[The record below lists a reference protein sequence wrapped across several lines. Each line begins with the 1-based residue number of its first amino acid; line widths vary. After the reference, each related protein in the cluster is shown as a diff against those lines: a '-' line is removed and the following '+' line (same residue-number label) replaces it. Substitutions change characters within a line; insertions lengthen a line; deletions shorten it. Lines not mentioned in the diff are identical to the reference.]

1 MKREMKIVPYSNQW
15 DEQYIEIK
23 EILLNIF
30 KDNAIDIQHFG
41 STAIKGM
48 PSKPIIDVMVIVKDI
63 SKVDEFN
70 ADMVAL
76 GYNPRGENGIVGR
89 RYFQKIASDGI
100 THLEHIHCY
109 EATNSHVVDEL
120 LFRDYLRINKDAFE
134 KYMTLKLE
142 ASEKYR
148 FEPEKYSE
156 FKSQCVSEILELAKV
171 LSYDQTINLQ

>member
-1 MKREMKIVPYSNQW
+1 MKREMKIVPYNSKWN
-15 DEQYIEIK
+15 EQYSIIK

-70 ADMVAL
+70 ADMVAS
-76 GYNPRGENGIVGR
+76 GYNPRGENGIIGR

-109 EATNSHVVDEL
+109 EATNPHVTDEL
-120 LFRDYLRINKDAFE
+120 LFRDYLRVNKDAFE
-134 KYMTLKLE
+134 KYKKIKLE

-156 FKSQCVSEILELAKV
+156 FKSQCVNEILEMTRTLNHRADK
-171 LSYDQTINLQ
+171 I

>member
-1 MKREMKIVPYSNQW
+1 MKRQMKIVPYNSHW
-15 DEQYIEIK
+15 DEQYSEIK

-30 KDNAIDIQHFG
+30 KDNVSDIQHFG

-63 SKVDEFN
+63 SKVDDFN
-70 ADMVAL
+70 SAMVAA
-76 GYNPRGENGIVGR
+76 GYNPRGENGIAGR

-109 EATNSHVVDEL
+109 ETTNPHVRDEL
-120 LFRDYLRINKDAFE
+120 LFRDYLRVNKDAFE
-134 KYMTLKLE
+134 KYKTIKLE
-142 ASEKYR
+142 ASEKHR

-156 FKSQCVSEILELAKV
+156 FKSQCVNEILKTAKAS
-171 LSYDQTINLQ
+171 L

>member
-15 DEQYIEIK
+15 DEQYNEIK
-23 EILLNIF
+23 AILLDIY
-30 KDNAIDIQHFG
+30 KDNVIDIQHFG

-70 ADMVAL
+70 ADMVAA

-109 EATNSHVVDEL
+109 EATNPHVADEL
-120 LFRDYLRINKDAFE
+120 LFRDYLRVNKDAFE
-134 KYMTLKLE
+134 KYKKIKLE

-156 FKSQCVSEILELAKV
+156 YKSQCVNEILEKAREFNKG
-171 LSYDQTINLQ
+171 SN